1 MIKSKYIIVYL
12 LNNLKFAGN
21 VIPMELPA
29 QRTEQAKKIWSMMIE
44 MNMKLNIHHY
54 NALLHTYLDNE
65 HRFAL
70 PEMMEKIRAQKL
82 EPNQRTYELMFEQ
95 LCRMGN
101 MDETI
106 RFIDEI
112 KANGFELSENI
123 FCSKML
129 GYACLNDMI
138 SAAAIPNE
146 MKLHGVVQTVLTTVT
161 LMKCYAR
168 NGDIDTIINLFDSYA
183 VKNGPI
189 ETVHMLDVIFDL
201 CVNGHENKI
210 DSIVQQMQRSKGYHQ
225 LVHHTIITLIAR
237 SKFDGAYTLL
247 KTMPRATLANG
258 QLIEIGDF
266 FLKQMIKFEHS
277 VESIIGISRR
287 ITSDGLNSRAIHV
300 VLEHALRQG
309 MVDVSIAALN
319 ELRQLCEPIRQHYFW
334 PLLSTEGIKGKENL
348 FKIIR
353 LMHDEFQLMPD
364 AQTMADFIFL
374 HLKKQSADQTIE
386 ELTNLG
392 IPKTK
397 IVPLAVLHCLQQLD
411 LEKACEIATAH
422 DSIYYPAKSLQKPL
436 THALTLTRNFEL
448 FARLVRIIRD
458 ALPLNNESSDD
469 QGNEASTMQEKQ
481 LDFVGSIIYDAIS
494 IFRDFHTNDLILRYF
509 LRENL
514 KISAKHGQRVKT
526 YFLNVDI
533 HWPIVQFEY
542 LEILIDPDS
551 RKLNA
556 RSKKI
561 YSHIGHKTKRI
572 IDLMKAIECNDY
584 ERAIY
589 VWKNLKSDEVLSEH
603 NMQQFV
609 NCLQKNGLFDETHEA
624 VKQAVINKI
633 RLSNQTLRDTLY
645 RLASR
650 GDLATLDKF
659 KLIADDSTIVP
670 IPILSNAYCLV
681 YTLLRKGKEYI
692 DHLENLLNWAEKP
705 ADLDHFPLNSAITIL
720 SKQPELHDAC
730 KFANNLLYV
739 DTATQFKMHSFFLFV
754 DRR

>member
-1 MIKSKYIIVYL
+1 
-12 LNNLKFAGN
+12 
-21 VIPMELPA
+21 
-29 QRTEQAKKIWSMMIE
+29 MIE
-44 MNMKLNIHHY
+44 MNMKPNIHHY
-54 NALLHTYLDNE
+54 NALLHIYLENE
-65 HRFAL
+65 HRFAW
-70 PEMMEKIRAQKL
+70 PEMMEKIRAQEL
-82 EPNQRTYELMFEQ
+82 TPNERTYGLMFEQ

-101 MDETI
+101 MDEAI

-129 GYACLNDMI
+129 GYACIDDMI

-146 MKLHGVVQTVLTTVT
+146 MRSHGVVQTVITTVA
-161 LMKCYAR
+161 LMRCYAR
-168 NGDIDTIINLFDSYA
+168 NGDIDTIIDIFDSHA
-183 VKNGPI
+183 VENGPI
-189 ETVHMLDVIFDL
+189 ETEDMLEVIFDL
-201 CVNGHENKI
+201 CLNGHENKI
-210 DSIVQQMQRSKGYHQ
+210 DSLVQRMQRSKGYHQ
-225 LVHHTIITLIAR
+225 LIHHTITTLIAR
-237 SKFDGAYTLL
+237 GKFDGAYTLL

-258 QLIEIGDF
+258 QLIEVGDF
-266 FLKQMIKFEHS
+266 FLKLMIKFEHS

-287 ITSDGLNSRAIHV
+287 ITADGLNSRAIHV
-300 VLEHALRQG
+300 VLKHALSQG

-319 ELRQLCEPIRQHYFW
+319 ELRQLREPIRQHYFW
-334 PLLSTEGIKGKENL
+334 PLLYSEGTKGKENL

-364 AQTMADFIFL
+364 AQTVADFIFP

-386 ELTNLG
+386 ELTHMG
-392 IPKTK
+392 IPETN
-397 IVPLAVLHCLQQLD
+397 IVPLAVLHCLQQFD

-436 THALTLTRNFEL
+436 THALRLTRNFEL
-448 FARLVRIIRD
+448 FVRLVRIIHD

-469 QGNEASTMQEKQ
+469 QANEASTLREKQ

-514 KISAKHGQRVKT
+514 KMSAKHGQRVKT
-526 YFLNVDI
+526 FFLNVDI

-542 LEILIDPDS
+542 LEILVDSVS
-551 RKLNA
+551 RKSYA
-556 RSKKI
+556 RPKQT
-561 YSHIGHKTKRI
+561 YSHVEHKTKRI
-572 IDLMKAIECNDY
+572 TDLMKAIECNDY

-589 VWKNLKSDEVLSEH
+589 VWKNLKSDEVLNEH

-609 NCLQKNGLFDETHEA
+609 NCLQKNGRFDETHEA

-633 RLSNQTLRDTLY
+633 RLSNQTLRNALY

-650 GDLATLDKF
+650 GDLAKLDEF

-681 YTLLRKGKEYI
+681 YTVLRKGKEYI
-692 DHLENLLNWAEKP
+692 DHLVNLLNWAEKP

-720 SKQPELHDAC
+720 SKQPELLDAC
-730 KFANNLLYV
+730 KFAINLLS
-739 DTATQFKMHSFFLFV
+739 TQFNLK
-754 DRR
+754 